1 MPPAT
6 PPRAPDLVEDAL
18 VRLHEAIAILDAI
31 EKADMLGDLP
41 AKASARL
48 SHQRAVS
55 LLAILRREL
64 AGMVRDLAAAG
75 QVQDAIAR
83 AAVRDRS

>member
-1 MPPAT
+1 MPPANT
-6 PPRAPDLVEDAL
+6 PRAPDLVEDAL
-18 VRLHEAIAILDAI
+18 GRLREAIAILDAI
-31 EKADMLGDLP
+31 EEGGMLGELP
-41 AKASARL
+41 AKATARRN
-48 SHQRAVS
+48 HQRAVS

-64 AGMVRDLAAAG
+64 AGLARDLAAAG